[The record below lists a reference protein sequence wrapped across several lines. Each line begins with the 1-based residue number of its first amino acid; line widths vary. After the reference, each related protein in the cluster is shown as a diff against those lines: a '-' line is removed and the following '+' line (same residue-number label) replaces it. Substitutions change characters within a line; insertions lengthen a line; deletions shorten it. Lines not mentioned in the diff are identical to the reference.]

1 MFTGDLNFALDVAK
15 SLTQPLSG
23 VGGRAGAAG
32 WAGRNYYCTIAAS
45 VLSVKIIVCALDN
58 RFICVTLTV
67 FINKYI
73 NRIFAQNLSENLSK
87 AV

>member
-67 FINKYI
+67 YI

>member
-32 WAGRNYYCTIAAS
+32 
-45 VLSVKIIVCALDN
+45 
-58 RFICVTLTV
+58 
-67 FINKYI
+67 
-73 NRIFAQNLSENLSK
+73 
-87 AV
+87 